1 MASFIQYPNEDIQ
14 VVEDGDKKIH
24 KYECILNILTFLKAI

>member
-1 MASFIQYPNEDIQ
+1 MASFIQYPNEDIL

-24 KYECILNILTFLKAI
+24 KYEMLVF